1 MSPDCFLHLYECWNY
16 TTVSVYWQIPLIKLT
31 LSCYLS
37 AGNVDLSRWFHHP
50 HLRFFLVLEPEC
62 QKDAPT
68 LFFLVY
74 NCLMRPVCSFVFF
87 LKARLLRNII
97 EKSLQSVT
105 VYGDRIPTLSI
116 YERRALVSRRARGES
131 SDPLHLFPF
140 RLLTA
145 THKVMYHQQLENM
158 LEMANGVAAISV

>member
-1 MSPDCFLHLYECWNY
+1 MSPTVFY
-16 TTVSVYWQIPLIKLT
+16 TCMI
-31 LSCYLS
+31 
-37 AGNVDLSRWFHHP
+37 AGTKPCLFTDKSLWLNWPCRVI
-50 HLRFFLVLEPEC
+50 LVLVMWIFPAGFIILIFIISGAWAEC
-62 QKDAPT
+62 QNDAPT
-68 LFFLVY
+68 LFFLVC
-74 NCLMRPVCSFVFF
+74 NCVRRPVCSFVF
-87 LKARLLRNII
+87 LKKARLLRNII
-97 EKSLQSVT
+97 ETSLQSVT
-105 VYGDRIPTLSI
+105 VYGNRIPTLSI